1 MDDAAIRGEGRY
13 RFKKRELTKK
23 GGRIYYLKLA
33 AMSSAARSSYS
44 IGCLRLLDLI
54 ALLILSYGW
63 CWGVILVG
71 RAGAAMPGGSPGGQ
85 GLARSATA
93 QRLGPCGAGGSLASL
108 VVTGGRG

>member
-1 MDDAAIRGEGRY
+1 MDDAAISGEGRY
-13 RFKKRELTKK
+13 RFQKRELTKK

-33 AMSSAARSSYS
+33 AMSSAARSSHS
-44 IGCLRLLDLI
+44 IGCLRLLELI
-54 ALLILSYGW
+54 ARLTPGLVVP
-63 CWGVILVG
+63 GVILVG